1 MIYIY
6 ITYIFMNIY
15 YLKYLKYKKKY
26 IKLKNQRGGVSIDPR
41 EVMTKNSELVRT
53 INYSI
58 SDNGE
63 IITLDTEIILNNGK
77 IIKGL
82 CNITIFPAGDLY
94 MTDLYVNNV
103 KHSDKTLTN
112 CGIGTWMLNI
122 IIKYYI
128 SKFRKYPI
136 LSLISSPEAITYY
149 KNLGFTENT
158 RPPKVEFYI
167 DVGSLDMRL
176 NQIMLKRKQAQA
188 AAAAAAAAAQAAQA
202 AAAAAAAAAA
212 QAAAAQV
219 AAQVAAVQ
227 AEEIII
233 EPQTFTLDQEKEK
246 CRQYTTGEECVSN
259 GCWYDKG
266 NCKPTYSSVVKL
278 GK

>member
-1 MIYIY
+1 
-6 ITYIFMNIY
+6 
-15 YLKYLKYKKKY
+15 
-26 IKLKNQRGGVSIDPR
+26 
-41 EVMTKNSELVRT
+41 MTKNSELVRT
-53 INYSI
+53 INYSV

-82 CNITIFPAGDLY
+82 CKITIFPDGDLY
-94 MTDLYVNNV
+94 MNDLFVNNV
-103 KHSDKTLTN
+103 EHSDKTLTN

-128 SKFRKYPI
+128 SKFKFMIEYYISEFGKYPE

-149 KNLGFTENT
+149 KILGFEEK
-158 RPPKVEFYI
+158 RGALYVEFYI
-167 DVGSLDMRL
+167 DVPDLDTKL

-188 AAAAAAAAAQAAQA
+188 VARARA
-202 AAAAAAAAAA
+202 
-212 QAAAAQV
+212 V
-219 AAQVAAVQ
+219 AAQVATQVATVQ

-246 CRQYTTGEECVSN
+246 CRQYTLDEDCVSN

-266 NCKPTYSSVVKL
+266 ICKPTYSSVVKL

>member
-1 MIYIY
+1 
-6 ITYIFMNIY
+6 
-15 YLKYLKYKKKY
+15 
-26 IKLKNQRGGVSIDPR
+26 
-41 EVMTKNSELVRT
+41 MTKNSELVRT
-53 INYSI
+53 INYSV

-82 CNITIFPAGDLY
+82 CKITIFPSGDLY

-103 KHSDKTLTN
+103 DNSDKTLTN

-128 SKFRKYPI
+128 SKFNKDPV
-136 LSLISSPEAITYY
+136 LSLISSPDAVSYY
-149 KNLGFTENT
+149 KILGFGEKKGPRN
-158 RPPKVEFYI
+158 VEFYI
-167 DVGSLDMRL
+167 YVSSLDTKL
-176 NQIMLKRKQAQA
+176 NQIMLKRKQAQV
-188 AAAAAAAAAQAAQA
+188 AAQAQAQA
-202 AAAAAAAAAA
+202 QTRA
-212 QAAAAQV
+212 
-219 AAQVAAVQ
+219 Q

-246 CRQYTTGEECVSN
+246 CQQYTIDKDCVSN

-266 NCKPTYSSVVKL
+266 ICKPTYLSVVKL